1 MKSERLL
8 AMLLLLQARG
18 RLPAHQIAETL
29 EVSERTVYRDLD
41 SLSAAGVPVHA
52 ERGAGGGIVLAEGY
66 RKALTQFHEEE
77 IRALFV
83 SSANPLADLGL
94 GESLAHALE
103 KLAGAL
109 PETQRR
115 AAQKTRDRIYV
126 DQRRWKQM
134 AQPREH
140 LATLRRA
147 VWDDRRATLRYKDR
161 NGAVTERVIDPLGL
175 VAKAGIWYLVAR
187 YRDEFRV
194 FRAERI
200 IGVEERPDK
209 FERPSDFDLD
219 RFWESS
225 AMSFEQNL
233 PAYPVT
239 LRVQPEALEEVTA
252 YWETEMLGDGV
263 NEASG
268 RLVRIVFPSP
278 GAALSHV
285 IAWGNAVDIAE
296 PAELRER
303 VVERARDVLARY
315 AQANVVPGL

>member
-8 AMLLLLQARG
+8 TMLLLLQARG
-18 RLPAHQIAETL
+18 RMPAHALARSL

-52 ERGAGGGIVLAEGY
+52 ERGSGGGIVLAEGY

-83 SSANPLADLGL
+83 SAANPLADLGL
-94 GESLAHALE
+94 GEGLERALE

-115 AAQKTRDRIYV
+115 AAQKSRDRIYV

-147 VWDDRRATLRYKDR
+147 VWDDRRVTLRYKDR
-161 NGAVTERVIDPLGL
+161 NRAVTERVIDPLGL

-200 IGVEERPDK
+200 LGVDERADK
-209 FERPSDFDLD
+209 FERPGDFDLD
-219 RFWESS
+219 RFWEQS
-225 AMSFEQNL
+225 AASFEQSI

-239 LRVQPEALEEVTA
+239 LRVTADALEEVTTG
-252 YWETEMLGDGV
+252 YWEAELLDQNANGDAG
-263 NEASG
+263 A
-268 RLVRIVFPSP
+268 RLVRVIFPSAGP
-278 GAALSHV
+278 ALHQML
-285 IAWGNAVDIAE
+285 AWGRSVDIAE
-296 PAELRER
+296 PLELRER
-303 VVERARDVLARY
+303 VIECARDVLAHYGRE
-315 AQANVVPGL
+315 